1 MLMKGLEMLTL
12 RDFFELIEYRI
23 HEAADYGWQCYGSDA
38 HTIDCV
44 NDDYSLSVVF
54 DRDDQLVYEV
64 TVCDYRSNRA
74 YRMIDPDYQAAHRA
88 EAQERGI
95 DPDKAWDGVRYVD
108 LEVDADFV
116 GKARAIIAGETYD
129 TRIEIPIDLPEAEL
143 LELFKLAHSRD
154 MTFNDF
160 VVEIV
165 TEKLAEMEQEVATH
179 GAEYVRQKYRNVGHN
194 T

>member
-1 MLMKGLEMLTL
+1 MLTL

-23 HEAADYGWQCYGSDA
+23 HEAADYGWQCYGSGA

-64 TVCDYRSNRA
+64 TVCDYRNNRA
-74 YRMIDPDYQAAHRA
+74 YRMIDPGYQAAHRA
-88 EAQERGI
+88 EAQSRGI
-95 DPDKAWDGVRYVD
+95 NPDQAWDGVRFVD
-108 LEVDADFV
+108 LEVDEDFV
-116 GKARAIIAGETYD
+116 NKARAIIVGEAYD
-129 TRIEIPIDLPEAEL
+129 TRIEIPIDLPESEL

-160 VVEIV
+160 VEEILR
-165 TEKLAEMEQEVATH
+165 EKLAEMEQEVTTH
-179 GAEYVRQKYRNVGHN
+179 GAEYVRNKYQLKPPI
-194 T
+194 

>member
-1 MLMKGLEMLTL
+1 MKGLKMLTL

-23 HEAADYGWQCYGSDA
+23 NEGSDYGWQCYGGHA
-38 HTIDCV
+38 HAIDCTD
-44 NDDYSLSVVF
+44 DDYSLTVIF
-54 DRDDQLVYEV
+54 DRQNQTVYEV
-64 TVCDYRSNRA
+64 SVCDYRNDRA
-74 YRMIDPDYQAAHRA
+74 YRMIDPDRQAAYRA
-88 EAQERGI
+88 EAAERGT
-95 DPDKAWDGVRYVD
+95 DPDRAWDTVKYID
-108 LEVDADFV
+108 LEVDEDFV
-116 GKARAIIAGETYD
+116 GKARAVIAGEEYD

-165 TEKLAEMEQEVATH
+165 TAKLAEMEREVAVH

>member
-1 MLMKGLEMLTL
+1 MLTL

-23 HEAADYGWQCYGSDA
+23 NEGSDYGWQCYGGHA

-44 NDDYSLSVVF
+44 DDDYSLSVIF
-54 DRDDQLVYEV
+54 DRQNQTVYEV
-64 TVCDYRSNRA
+64 SVCDYRNDRA
-74 YRMIDPDYQAAHRA
+74 YRMIHPDRQAAHRA
-88 EAQERGI
+88 EAQERGV
-95 DPDKAWDGVRYVD
+95 DPDRAWDEVRVVD
-108 LEVDADFV
+108 LEVDEDFV
-116 GKARAIIAGETYD
+116 SKARAIIAGEAYD
-129 TRIEIPIDLPEAEL
+129 TRIEIPIDLPESEL

-179 GAEYVRQKYRNVGHN
+179 GAEYVRNKYR
-194 T
+194 TKSSI